1 MKNILLVGNGFDLYY
16 KLPTKYADFLHVVK
30 FLLNNRNT
38 NFSTIGDVLSQE
50 SLQQTDSH
58 IVACYTAHKETF
70 DATALNKEYVS
81 EIIKLTEHNL
91 WFSYLNEVFNKD
103 AGWIDF
109 EKEIGF
115 VLKCFEKGFE
125 KSTLVHFKEPEKHIQ
140 YVIELF
146 GFYIDKVAS
155 KSVVTI
161 GTYKVNADYCIEYPL
176 GSGNSTVNTEKVVDK
191 LYEELL
197 DLENALKLYLKCF
210 VESSLNAL
218 KDDGTCTRVEFLSY
232 IEKAITFNYTNTYER
247 LYYNNSAFH
256 IHGNVNDEIVLGVNP
271 DEADSLEKINTTFVC
286 FKKYFQRTL
295 FETDHEYLKW
305 LNECVETK
313 TPYRLFSMGHS
324 LDVTDQDIIAELF
337 RNAKEIIILY
347 HDVTAK
353 RSYIANLVR
362 MFGKDEF
369 DTLKKDKKLAF
380 VSLDQDLKSLK
391 SLLSEESWR
400 DLHAMLEADQ
410 GEKIVVI

>member
-38 NFSTIGDVLSQE
+38 NFTTIGDVFSQG
-50 SLQQTDSH
+50 SLQQIDKH
-58 IVACYTAHKETF
+58 IAECYTAHKETF
-70 DATALNKEYVS
+70 DATALDKEYVS

-91 WFSYLNEVFNKD
+91 WFSYLNTVFNKD

-125 KSTLVHFKEPEKHIQ
+125 KSTLVHFNASEKHIQ

-146 GFYIDKVAS
+146 GFYIDRAAS
-155 KSVVTI
+155 RNGI
-161 GTYKVNADYCIEYPL
+161 YKVNADYCTETPM
-176 GSGNSTVNTEKVVDK
+176 GSGNYIVNTEKVVNK

-197 DLENALKLYLKCF
+197 DLVNALKLYLKYF
-210 VESSLNAL
+210 IESSLNAL
-218 KDDGTCTRVEFLSY
+218 KNDGTCTRIDFLSH
-232 IEKAITFNYTNTYER
+232 IEKAITFNYTNTYEH

-256 IHGNVNDEIVLGVNP
+256 IHGNAGEDIVLGVNP

-305 LNECVETK
+305 IDEYVNMK
-313 TPYRLFSMGHS
+313 IPYRLFSMGHS
-324 LDVTDQDIIAELF
+324 LDVTDRDIIAELF
-337 RNAKEIIILY
+337 HNAKEIFILY

-353 RSYIANLVR
+353 KSYIANLVR

-369 DTLKKDKKLAF
+369 DTLKKDKKLTF
-380 VSLDQDLKSLK
+380 ISLDQDLKYLK
-391 SLLSEESWR
+391 ASLSEESWK
-400 DLHAMLEADQ
+400 DLHSTMNIDK